1 MLCSQVLVSPR
12 RRALSCCGLWL
23 AAVCGYKG
31 LADQAVVKIP
41 IFFKHTEMLGEYVFI
56 LISGGIWSCFSFSTA
71 ADCDLPLAGV

>member
-23 AAVCGYKG
+23 AAVCGYEG

-41 IFFKHTEMLGEYVFI
+41 IFFKHTER
-56 LISGGIWSCFSFSTA
+56 GICFYFNLRW
-71 ADCDLPLAGV
+71 DMELF